1 MSRLAS
7 AIVALAAAALIAATG
22 AEAMPANAAANARI
36 QANADL
42 ASGQNNLATQVR
54 STRPA
59 SAMDARL
66 GGAAAITR
74 PDGARVAKLD
84 GITPRCLLGYDGSSQ
99 ARDGEVTAKEAAP
112 PLPCAE
118 AWFSTP
124 IRATGVSGGEKARL
138 ANPTDVVRSTRVNK
152 GVARGVSVGGLRP

>member
-1 MSRLAS
+1 MRRLAS
-7 AIVALAAAALIAATG
+7 AIVALTAALIAATA

-84 GITPRCLLGYDGSSQ
+84 GITPRCLPGCDGSHVAQ
-99 ARDGEVTAKEAAP
+99 
-112 PLPCAE
+112 
-118 AWFSTP
+118 
-124 IRATGVSGGEKARL
+124 IRKCEMVK
-138 ANPTDVVRSTRVNK
+138 
-152 GVARGVSVGGLRP
+152 

>member
-84 GITPRCLLGYDGSSQ
+84 GITPRCLLCYDGSSQ
-99 ARDGEVTAKEAAP
+99 ARDGEVTD
-112 PLPCAE
+112 
-118 AWFSTP
+118 
-124 IRATGVSGGEKARL
+124 VSRGEKARL